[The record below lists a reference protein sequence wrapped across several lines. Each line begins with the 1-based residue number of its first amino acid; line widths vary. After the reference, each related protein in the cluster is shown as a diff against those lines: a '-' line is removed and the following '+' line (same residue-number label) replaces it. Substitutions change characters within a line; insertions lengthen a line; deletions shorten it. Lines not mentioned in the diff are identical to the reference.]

1 MVNFFLIFLNCQRL
15 NMAEQYPSGLPLG
28 CRNDEAIKDPQDNLK
43 TFHVIH
49 YPSNFRHA
57 IKVIMAHMK
66 HFWMVFVTQKLQN
79 LSESPFQVLPQSMH
93 KMAKKLLLTHFAIS
107 EPLAHLV
114 KKENLFRR
122 LQEGQVFTLFSF
134 ILFLCLQYTP
144 PALSWMRFWHPA
156 TEEAKT
162 ITRFQQK
169 FWRRIQKQ
177 LCVVHPALKNRTT
190 FHFRQKSGFSLEKL
204 ISCAMFWISRQYRF

>member
-79 LSESPFQVLPQSMH
+79 LSESPFQVLPQSIH
-93 KMAKKLLLTHFAIS
+93 KMAKEKKLPVLLTHFAIS

-122 LQEGQVFTLFSF
+122 LQEGQVLFHLISLSPVYSRF
-134 ILFLCLQYTP
+134 FLDEILAPSHRRGQNYNKISAEILKKDP
-144 PALSWMRFWHPA
+144 
-156 TEEAKT
+156 KT
-162 ITRFQQK
+162 IVRGSSS
-169 FWRRIQKQ
+169 IE
-177 LCVVHPALKNRTT
+177 
-190 FHFRQKSGFSLEKL
+190 KSHHVPL
-204 ISCAMFWISRQYRF
+204 

>member
-114 KKENLFRR
+114 KEENLFRR
-122 LQEGQVFTLFSF
+122 LQKGQVFTLFSF
-134 ILFLCLQYTP
+134 ILFLCLQYTR
-144 PALSWMRFWHPA
+144 AFSWMRFWHPA

-162 ITRFQQK
+162 ITRFQQR

-177 LCVVHPALKNRTT
+177 
-190 FHFRQKSGFSLEKL
+190 
-204 ISCAMFWISRQYRF
+204 

>member
-79 LSESPFQVLPQSMH
+79 LSESPFQVLPQSIH
-93 KMAKKLLLTHFAIS
+93 KMAKEKKLPVLPTHFAIS

-134 ILFLCLQYTP
+134 ILFLCLQYTH
-144 PALSWMRFWHPA
+144 ALSQIKLPHCITKLHHILLWTDTRGVPPLRNLG
-156 TEEAKT
+156 EILE
-162 ITRFQQK
+162 ITR
-169 FWRRIQKQ
+169 
-177 LCVVHPALKNRTT
+177 
-190 FHFRQKSGFSLEKL
+190 
-204 ISCAMFWISRQYRF
+204 

>member
-107 EPLAHLV
+107 EPLTHLV

-144 PALSWMRFWHPA
+144 PAFSWMRFWHPV

-177 LCVVHPALKNRTT
+177 LCVVHWKIAPRSTLDRRAVSPLRN
-190 FHFRQKSGFSLEKL
+190 
-204 ISCAMFWISRQYRF
+204 